1 MMCLCF
7 FLKISMFLSFVDNMA
22 ELLIFLTE
30 IQKTYNILLVL
41 GVQHSNSIVL
51 TSYKLDSALENLSF
65 KL

>member
-1 MMCLCF
+1 
-7 FLKISMFLSFVDNMA
+7 MA